1 MKDLLHI
8 RDVHYHTILYLE
20 RRILLTTHFEMQER
34 KKIIKT
40 INDAKEVLYNKE
52 DRLFNLKYVCRN
64 MENKKT
70 QKEIELEQV
79 ERQIIKIQ
87 TSTEKSIKNTF
98 YGELFGS

>member
-1 MKDLLHI
+1 M
-8 RDVHYHTILYLE
+8 
-20 RRILLTTHFEMQER
+20 TTHFEMQER

>member
-1 MKDLLHI
+1 
-8 RDVHYHTILYLE
+8 
-20 RRILLTTHFEMQER
+20 LTTHFEMQER

>member
-1 MKDLLHI
+1 
-8 RDVHYHTILYLE
+8 
-20 RRILLTTHFEMQER
+20 MQER